1 MKIASRWAIAGL
13 GLVAVWFSIP
23 LGLTAYVN
31 SKYGPEIRAGHISIV
46 PLPAKLPW
54 GLDCARLRNVQI
66 ANKQWYVDGY
76 TATISGTVNSAVACY
91 RTKTI
96 HADGGKLNVVL
107 DKSSGNKSAS
117 GTGPHGFYIT
127 AKNIELHLA
136 SGNISVDA
144 FNASLSSQTICAD
157 KVIASHPKADAVIF
171 NTCIYTKEKYAKAYK
186 GSIAPKLEVKGH
198 KIEEISFTGL
208 SRISRSE
215 FSVGTI
221 KYEENIATGVHAEIK
236 DGLVS
241 IDIGYF
247 SASHRRLFTSPL
259 GVRKIN
265 ISNISK
271 DDPLS
276 SNITIGI
283 DDKVTV
289 LVDVENRRV
298 SGKDTCNNWLGV
310 VPEELKSGPIGQM
323 SVKGNFG
330 FDIKLE
336 KPISLKINSTCS
348 IDGPTPQFITELGKP
363 FKYTAY
369 HPDGTP
375 FERTAGPGTNDWIP
389 LDFVDNMATALTITE
404 DPGFWHHRG
413 IIPQA
418 LENSLKD
425 DMRLGKFFRGGSTIT
440 MQLAKNLWLNRTR
453 TLGRKLQE
461 GILTIALESCLSKE
475 KILELYLNVVEFGP
489 NIYGIGP
496 GCAKFLKKY
505 PGEINIS
512 EALYMA
518 TRLPSPNKAHSYEA
532 NKGFINKLIAIG
544 VASGK
549 ISEEELANE
558 LQAEQAKEAE
568 SENEEDD

>member
-1 MKIASRWAIAGL
+1 
-13 GLVAVWFSIP
+13 
-23 LGLTAYVN
+23 VN
-31 SKYGPEIRAGHISIV
+31 SKYSPEIRAGHVSII
-46 PLPAKLPW
+46 PSPARLPW
-54 GLDCARLRNVQI
+54 GLDCVRLRDVKI
-66 ANKQWYVDGY
+66 SKL
-76 TATISGTVNSAVACY
+76 TISGTINSAVVCY
-91 RTKTI
+91 RAKTI
-96 HADGGKLNVVL
+96 DINGGKINVSIT
-107 DKSSGNKSAS
+107 KSSGNKSAND
-117 GTGPHGFYIT
+117 THGFVIT
-127 AKNIELHLA
+127 AKGLEVHLTKDDVSA
-136 SGNISVDA
+136 DA
-144 FNASLSSQTICAD
+144 FNASIKNHVICAD
-157 KVIASHPKADAVIF
+157 KIIASHPKADAITF
-171 NTCIYTKEKYAKAYK
+171 NTCIYTKEKYAVAYK
-186 GSIAPKLEVKGH
+186 GSVTPKFEIQGH

-208 SRISRSE
+208 SRVSNTELSI
-215 FSVGTI
+215 GTI
-221 KYEENIATGVHAEIK
+221 KYEDSIATNVHAEIK

-247 SASHRRLFTSPL
+247 SASHRRLYTSPL
-259 GVRKIN
+259 GVRKVS

-276 SNITIGI
+276 SNIVIGI

-289 LVDVENRRV
+289 LVDVENRRI

-310 VPEELKSGPIGQM
+310 VPEELKSGPISQM
-323 SVKGNFG
+323 TVKGNFS
-330 FDIKLE
+330 FDVHLI

-348 IDGPTPQFITELGKP
+348 IDGPAPQFITDLGKP

-369 HPDGTP
+369 HPDGTQ
-375 FERTAGPGTNDWIP
+375 FERTSGPGTNDWIP

-440 MQLAKNLWLNRTR
+440 MQLAKNLWLNRNR

-461 GILTIALESCLSKE
+461 GILTIALESGLSKE

-518 TRLPSPNKAHSYEA
+518 TRLPSPNRARSYEA

-544 VASGK
+544 VATGK
-549 ISEEELANE
+549 ISEDELAAE
-558 LQAEQAKEAE
+558 LQAEQSKE
-568 SENEEDD
+568 SEESEEDDQ